1 MCSCDGLR
9 HSNVTR
15 KVLPGPQRC
24 QALLKVEATDPVIY
38 SGTAVIILTT
48 GLISIGYSASV
59 AARTEPAVHLK
70 SE

>member
-1 MCSCDGLR
+1 
-9 HSNVTR
+9 
-15 KVLPGPQRC
+15 
-24 QALLKVEATDPVIY
+24 VIY